1 MSPPTHKSPGRVG
14 AAEIASRMRRAILD
28 GQYQHL
34 QRLPAER
41 ELAQEFG
48 TARGTIRQALAQLE
62 DMNLVR
68 RKVGSGTYVDYV
80 AQPDHEQ
87 IAEATSPL
95 ELIEVRLAVES
106 DIARMA
112 VTNANARYL
121 RELHASL
128 TALEGAGADPGAF
141 SKADEAFHLS
151 MARCSQNPLLVWIYQ
166 LINEVRGHTQ
176 WDASKDKIL
185 TPEDIAEYN
194 AQHRALY
201 EAIERRDATG
211 AVSIITEHLNKA
223 KSQFVG
229 S

>member
-1 MSPPTHKSPGRVG
+1 MSPPAHKLPGRVG

-34 QRLPAER
+34 ERLPAER

-48 TARGTIRQALAQLE
+48 TARGTIRQALGQLE
-62 DMNLVR
+62 DMKLVR
-68 RKVGSGTYVDYV
+68 RKIGSGTYVDYV
-80 AQPDHEQ
+80 PQADHEQ

-121 RELHASL
+121 RELRASL
-128 TALEGAGADPGAF
+128 TALEEAGTDPGAF

-166 LINEVRGHTQ
+166 LINEVRGHSQ

-185 TPEDIAEYN
+185 TPEVITEYN

-223 KSQFVG
+223 KSQFV
-229 S
+229 SS